1 MQVQILGFQMVDFT
15 TKKGDVIRGS
25 NLFVGWEDENVTGMH
40 TEKFFVKDGI
50 ELPKDTKINDRV
62 DLSFNMHGKVEA
74 IYPVK

>member
-50 ELPKDTKINDRV
+50 ELPKDTKINDSV